1 MSVSS
6 LPDKLFF
13 RIGEVASIVG
23 VRPHVLRYWEE
34 EFQVLKPMKTRGS
47 HRVYR
52 RRDVELAVLIRKLL
66 HEEGYTVPGARKRI
80 HELVRDRQDD
90 TSEPTRQS
98 ATIETNLR
106 ADLLAIR
113 EQLQHLINHLDEA
126 EAERVRVFTTA
137 QRPTPKTAGAV
148 PSRTGVNR
156 GAHRGQA

>member
-90 TSEPTRQS
+90 TPEPTRQS
-98 ATIETNLR
+98 ATAETNLR

-113 EQLQHLINHLDEA
+113 EQLQHLLNHLDEA
-126 EAERVRVFTTA
+126 EAERVRVVTA
-137 QRPTPKTAGAV
+137 AQGASPKSTSTV
-148 PSRTGVNR
+148 PSRTAAGRGV
-156 GAHRGQA
+156 HRTQA